1 MQITPL
7 THHTGHGHALGHPLQ
22 GGPLVR
28 PAGHPEQWRVATA
41 LRNLAIA
48 HTDAP
53 RYLLAHEV
61 GAVLAM
67 LPDLQRRFLVATLW
81 NSGARINEALALT
94 PGDFELDGQRPFV
107 VLRTLKQRSR
117 GKGRPRA
124 GDTVKRLVPLLDPQY
139 AQQAREYLATV
150 KLARGARIW
159 PVTDQTVRNW
169 LKEADTALRGRG
181 VHLVVPLTPHVF
193 RHSYAMHL
201 LLCGNLHI
209 KRLQAYLGHR
219 SLKSTEVY
227 TQVLALDAAASE
239 IGLSFSVANEGNPLL
254 LGG

>member
-7 THHTGHGHALGHPLQ
+7 GHGHPLASFHK

-28 PAGHPEQWRVATA
+28 PAGSPEQWRVASA

-81 NSGARINEALALT
+81 NTGARINEALALT
-94 PGDFELDGQRPFV
+94 PADFELDGGRPFV
-107 VLRTLKQRSR
+107 ALRTLKQRRR

-124 GDTVKRLVPLLDPQY
+124 GEAVKRLVPLLDPQY
-139 AQQAREYLATV
+139 AQLAREYLSTF

-169 LKEADTALRGRG
+169 LREAEGGLRGRG
-181 VHLVVPLTPHVF
+181 VNLVVALTPHVF
-193 RHSYAMHL
+193 RHSFAMHL
-201 LLCGNLHI
+201 LLAGNTHI

-219 SLKSTEVY
+219 SLRSTEVY
-227 TQVLALDAAASE
+227 TAVLALDAAASE
-239 IGLSFSVANEGNPLL
+239 IGLSFSVPVEGNPLL
-254 LGG
+254 AGGLS

>member
-7 THHTGHGHALGHPLQ
+7 AHHTGHGHPLGNALQ
-22 GGPLVR
+22 ATPLVR
-28 PAGHPEQWRVATA
+28 PAGNPEQWRVATA

-67 LPDLQRRFLVATLW
+67 LPDLQRRVLIATLW
-81 NSGARINEALALT
+81 NTGARINEALALT
-94 PGDFELDGQRPFV
+94 PGDFELDGGRPFV

-124 GDTVKRLVPLLDPQY
+124 GDAVKRLVPLLDPVF
-139 AQQAREYLATV
+139 AQLAREYLATV

-193 RHSYAMHL
+193 RHAFAMHL
-201 LLCGNLHI
+201 LLQGNLHI

-254 LGG
+254 LGR

>member
-1 MQITPL
+1 MQAAPL
-7 THHTGHGHALGHPLQ
+7 GPGPALATLHPN
-22 GGPLVR
+22 GPLVR
-28 PAGHPEQWRVATA
+28 PAGSPEQWRVSMA

-81 NSGARINEALALT
+81 NTGARINEALALT

-107 VLRTLKQRSR
+107 ALRTLKQRNR

-124 GDTVKRLVPLLDPQY
+124 GEAVKRLVPLLDPQY
-139 AQQAREYLATV
+139 AQLTREYLSTF
-150 KLARGARIW
+150 KLARGAPIW

-169 LKEADTALRGRG
+169 LKEAERALRGRG
-181 VHLVVPLTPHVF
+181 VALVVALTPHVF
-193 RHSYAMHL
+193 RHSYAMHHL
-201 LLCGNLHI
+201 LQGNTHI

-219 SLKSTEVY
+219 SLRSTECY
-227 TQVLALDAAASE
+227 TQILALDAAANE
-239 IGLSFSVANEGNPLL
+239 IGLSFTVIGTENPLL
-254 LGG
+254 W

>member
-7 THHTGHGHALGHPLQ
+7 GHGHPLATLHQ
-22 GGPLVR
+22 GGGPLVR
-28 PAGHPEQWRVATA
+28 PAGSPEQWRVATA

-67 LPDLQRRFLVATLW
+67 LPDLQRRFLIATLW
-81 NSGARINEALALT
+81 NTGARINEALALT

-107 VLRTLKQRSR
+107 ALRTLKQRRR

-124 GDTVKRLVPLLDPQY
+124 GEAVKRLVPLLDPQY
-139 AQQAREYLATV
+139 AQLAREYLSTF
-150 KLARGARIW
+150 KLAKSAPIW
-159 PVTDQTVRNW
+159 SVTDQTVRNW
-169 LKEADTALRGRG
+169 LREAEGGLRGRG

-193 RHSYAMHL
+193 RHSFAMHL
-201 LLCGNLHI
+201 LLAGNTHI

-227 TQVLALDAAASE
+227 TAVLSLDAAASE
-239 IGLSFSVANEGNPLL
+239 IGLSFSVPVEGNPLL
-254 LGG
+254 AGGLS

>member
-7 THHTGHGHALGHPLQ
+7 AHGHGQALGHLHP

-28 PAGHPEQWRVATA
+28 PAGNPEQWRVATA

-81 NSGARINEALALT
+81 NTGARINEALALT
-94 PGDFELDGQRPFV
+94 PADFELDGQRPFV
-107 VLRTLKQRSR
+107 ALRTLKQRRR

-124 GDTVKRLVPLLDPQY
+124 GEAVKRLVPLLDPQY
-139 AQQAREYLATV
+139 AQLAREYLATV

-169 LKEADTALRGRG
+169 LREAEGGLRGRG
-181 VHLVVPLTPHVF
+181 
-193 RHSYAMHL
+193 
-201 LLCGNLHI
+201 
-209 KRLQAYLGHR
+209 
-219 SLKSTEVY
+219 
-227 TQVLALDAAASE
+227 
-239 IGLSFSVANEGNPLL
+239 
-254 LGG
+254 

>member
-1 MQITPL
+1 MQIAP
-7 THHTGHGHALGHPLQ
+7 LGHPISA
-22 GGPLVR
+22 PLIR
-28 PAGHPEQWRVATA
+28 PAGNPEQWRVASA

-61 GAVLAM
+61 GAVLAL
-67 LPDLQRRFLVATLW
+67 LPDLQRRLLIATLW
-81 NSGARINEALALT
+81 NTGARINEALALT
-94 PGDFELDGQRPFV
+94 PGDFELEGGRPFV
-107 VLRTLKQRSR
+107 VLRTLKQRRR

-124 GDTVKRLVPLLDPQY
+124 GESVKRLVPLLDPAF
-139 AQQAREYLATV
+139 AQLAREYLSTV
-150 KLARGARIW
+150 KLAKSAPIW

-169 LKEADTALRGRG
+169 LKEVEGGLRGRG
-181 VHLVVPLTPHVF
+181 IHLVVPLTPHVF
-193 RHSYAMHL
+193 RHSFAMHL
-201 LLCGNLHI
+201 LLQGNIHI

-239 IGLSFSVANEGNPLL
+239 IGLSFTVIGSENPLL
-254 LGG
+254 HG

>member
-7 THHTGHGHALGHPLQ
+7 GHGHPLAPLHQ

-28 PAGHPEQWRVATA
+28 PAGSPEQWRVASA

-81 NSGARINEALALT
+81 NTGARINEALALT
-94 PGDFELDGQRPFV
+94 PADFELDGQRPFV
-107 VLRTLKQRSR
+107 ALRTLKQRRR

-124 GDTVKRLVPLLDPQY
+124 GEAVKRLVPLLDPQY
-139 AQQAREYLATV
+139 AQLAREYLSTF

-169 LKEADTALRGRG
+169 LREAEGGLRGRG
-181 VHLVVPLTPHVF
+181 VNLVVALTPHVF
-193 RHSYAMHL
+193 RHSFAMHL
-201 LLCGNLHI
+201 LLAGNTHI

-219 SLKSTEVY
+219 SLRSTEVY
-227 TQVLALDAAASE
+227 TAVLALDAAASE
-239 IGLSFSVANEGNPLL
+239 IGLSFSVPIEGNPLL
-254 LGG
+254 SR

>member
-1 MQITPL
+1 MQITLL

-53 RYLLAHEV
+53 CYLLAHEV

-67 LPDLQRRFLVATLW
+67 LPDLQRRVLIATLW
-81 NSGARINEALALT
+81 NTGARINEAPRSHL
-94 PGDFELDGQRPFV
+94 GIFELDGQRPFV

-150 KLARGARIW
+150 KLAGC
-159 PVTDQTVRNW
+159 P
-169 LKEADTALRGRG
+169 
-181 VHLVVPLTPHVF
+181 HL
-193 RHSYAMHL
+193 A
-201 LLCGNLHI
+201 
-209 KRLQAYLGHR
+209 GHR
-219 SLKSTEVY
+219 SNGA
-227 TQVLALDAAASE
+227 QLAE
-239 IGLSFSVANEGNPLL
+239 RG
-254 LGG
+254 